1 MLGVFEK
8 AVKKALSGTL
18 TREEVYKRREERK
31 KIHKE
36 LSNLLNSISATPQN
50 NQTHQCNEEGSEIN
64 YIDTDIFC
72 NLHHNI
78 EYTKES

>member
-8 AVKKALSGTL
+8 AVEKALSGTL

-31 KIHKE
+31 KIHEE
-36 LSNLLNSISATPQN
+36 LSNLLNSISETSQN
-50 NQTHQCNEEGSEIN
+50 NQTQQCNEEESEIN
-64 YIDTDIFC
+64 YIDADIFC
-72 NLHHNI
+72 NLHHI